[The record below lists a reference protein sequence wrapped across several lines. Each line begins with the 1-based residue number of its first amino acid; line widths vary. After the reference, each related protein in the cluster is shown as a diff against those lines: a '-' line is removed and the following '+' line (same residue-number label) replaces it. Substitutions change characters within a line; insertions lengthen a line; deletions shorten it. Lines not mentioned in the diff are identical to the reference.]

1 MLEFYISPK
10 TTQYGMSMRH
20 RTEGRLVNKNWVASS
35 CDLIHWH
42 LVCLEGLVEHVTHLQ
57 PKLLTLELP
66 GLMYMV
72 GSLVGGR

>member
-1 MLEFYISPK
+1 
-10 TTQYGMSMRH
+10 MSMRH
-20 RTEGRLVNKNWVASS
+20 RTEGRLVNKNWAASS
-35 CDLIHWH
+35 CDLIQWH

-72 GSLVGGR
+72 GWLVGGC